1 MQVCPGGSLDAVS
14 ELVTTIVLVTD
25 DVVELST
32 VAVVVV
38 AGEDPA
44 EDVRELIED
53 AVVETNGV
61 DEDDVSVFVEVAME
75 LDVDVTAVDDAV
87 VRDEDVALVDV
98 SEVSE
103 FSILEEE
110 ARDDVED
117 TVSVARVVDATEDS
131 VDVRDR
137 LVEGVCDSSVVDATV
152 PVVDPE
158 DDSEL
163 VTDVSDETVIV
174 ELSIW

>member
-1 MQVCPGGSLDAVS
+1 
-14 ELVTTIVLVTD
+14 VTTIVLVTD

-38 AGEDPA
+38 AGEDTA
-44 EDVRELIED
+44 EDVRELVED

-75 LDVDVTAVDDAV
+75 LDVDVTSVDDAV
-87 VRDEDVALVDV
+87 VRDEDVVLVDV

-103 FSILEEE
+103 LSVLEEE

-163 VTDVSDETVIV
+163 VTDVRDETVIV

>member
-1 MQVCPGGSLDAVS
+1 M
-14 ELVTTIVLVTD
+14 TTIVLVTD

-38 AGEDPA
+38 AGEDTA
-44 EDVRELIED
+44 EDVRELVED
-53 AVVETNGV
+53 AVVEANGV

-75 LDVDVTAVDDAV
+75 LDVDVTSVDDAV

-103 FSILEEE
+103 FSVLEEE

>member
-1 MQVCPGGSLDAVS
+1 M
-14 ELVTTIVLVTD
+14 TTIVLVTD

-38 AGEDPA
+38 AGEDTA
-44 EDVRELIED
+44 EDVRELVED

-75 LDVDVTAVDDAV
+75 LDVDVTSVDDAV
-87 VRDEDVALVDV
+87 VRDEDVVLVDV

-103 FSILEEE
+103 FSVLEEE

-117 TVSVARVVDATEDS
+117 SV
-131 VDVRDR
+131 
-137 LVEGVCDSSVVDATV
+137 
-152 PVVDPE
+152 
-158 DDSEL
+158 
-163 VTDVSDETVIV
+163 
-174 ELSIW
+174 